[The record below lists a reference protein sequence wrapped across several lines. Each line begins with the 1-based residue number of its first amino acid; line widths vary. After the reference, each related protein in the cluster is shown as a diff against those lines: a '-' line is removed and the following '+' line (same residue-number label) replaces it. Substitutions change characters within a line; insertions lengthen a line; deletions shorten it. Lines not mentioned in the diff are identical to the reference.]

1 VLHFEWNDSGVLAQ
15 YSKDLPFDCETL
27 NGCRSKTAPQSLSIS
42 RVYSILFLRH
52 NGKLEDGCVVE
63 EGNIVVRA
71 GGDKGGA
78 VDSPWV
84 LRLKLVRV
92 HPHRSSR
99 LAEREDGYGLE
110 NGGLLKLVPDDLEML
125 YGDGD
130 GSGHRCAR
138 MFTRWRRACAKLT
151 SHKFTQKR
159 KMPTA
164 ALE

>member
-1 VLHFEWNDSGVLAQ
+1 MLHFELNDSGVLAQ

-78 VDSPWV
+78 VDFPLGTKVEARKGSSTQEQQARGKGG
-84 LRLKLVRV
+84 RLWARER
-92 HPHRSSR
+92 RSIE
-99 LAEREDGYGLE
+99 AGAG
-110 NGGLLKLVPDDLEML
+110 
-125 YGDGD
+125 
-130 GSGHRCAR
+130 
-138 MFTRWRRACAKLT
+138 
-151 SHKFTQKR
+151 
-159 KMPTA
+159 
-164 ALE
+164 